1 MLTVSE
7 AAGGAELHLKK
18 RQSGTADS
26 LAQAALLL
34 QKRLRC
40 SEDVFGKT
48 CWSHGMKD
56 YMRKINRPVQNTHFS
71 RICFI
76 FPRQIAVR
84 AVTHT
89 YTHTIF
95 TQNNLLAHLGCLSL
109 PAPNETCFFFF
120 LKPCTVAIST
130 KENV

>member
-7 AAGGAELHLKK
+7 AAGGAARHLKK

-26 LAQAALLL
+26 LPHAALLL
-34 QKRLRC
+34 QKRLRG

-48 CWSHGMKD
+48 CRGRGMKD

-76 FPRQIAVR
+76 FPRQIYCQSSD
-84 AVTHT
+84 THT
-89 YTHTIF
+89 HTHYIYSK
-95 TQNNLLAHLGCLSL
+95 QS
-109 PAPNETCFFFF
+109 
-120 LKPCTVAIST
+120 VST
-130 KENV
+130 FGMP